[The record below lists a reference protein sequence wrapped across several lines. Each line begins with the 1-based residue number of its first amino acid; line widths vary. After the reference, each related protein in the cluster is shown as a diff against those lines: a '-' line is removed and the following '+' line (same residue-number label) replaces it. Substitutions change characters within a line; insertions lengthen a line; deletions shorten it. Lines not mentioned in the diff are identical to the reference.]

1 MPDDIFKKLNLQ
13 SRNDNTEGNEYI
25 ECWKFTI
32 PQQFIHIMNI
42 NKKKLKHIQARR
54 KSTKTGKR
62 KNDEN
67 YE

>member
-1 MPDDIFKKLNLQ
+1 MMYLKKLNLQ
-13 SRNDNTEGNEYI
+13 SRHDNTEGNEYI

-32 PQQFIHIMNI
+32 PKQFIHIMNM
-42 NKKKLKHIQARR
+42 NKKKLKHIQARG